1 MKLLVASYLFGTA
14 FARCNNDC
22 SNNGICNAGSVCECE
37 LNFFGNDCSDRLCYF
52 GRAFIDSGL
61 GDINANNKIDTDQQI
76 YYQYANGLQG
86 EQYDVSY
93 GLARADNVDSWDE
106 AHFYRECSNKGV
118 CDRSTGQ
125 CQCFPGFEG
134 AGCRRVACP
143 NDCSGHGQCVPMDV
157 SNAGYMA
164 WDASKTQECVCDA
177 GYTGPDCSQRKCPKG
192 SDPIATVYVNDYS
205 VYKIEWGQTTGKGAD
220 IPSGPVHWTISYK
233 DDYGDIWTTSAVTS
247 YYQSTVKDDL
257 SSILVGAADDADAYP
272 LPFANT
278 ILDDLTGSGEYIT
291 LEAVTDT
298 NAVYDEAFSF
308 HDSFISEQVNA
319 SIQALPNNA
328 IRHAYTHTVW
338 NHPQIQA
345 SMIYP
350 SEGVPDG
357 AGVGYKAQ
365 MCSGTGE
372 LPDECLH
379 AGKFNGGKSVAVD
392 DPMFRFGFYVASD
405 ADDAD
410 SGAERHAEILN
421 CKANAVCVFIQIP
434 EPKGSKD
441 MTVTYK
447 FKPRYLTAESKTI
460 SDSSPVWGSEVSS
473 HSNDDDSIVEVSQV
487 GQDRQWYTDVDGT
500 PVISFAPDSTTPY
513 WCSRRGLCDFETGT
527 CKCFDGYSG
536 YRCQERSVLGY

>member
-1 MKLLVASYLFGTA
+1 
-14 FARCNNDC
+14 
-22 SNNGICNAGSVCECE
+22 
-37 LNFFGNDCSDRLCYF
+37 
-52 GRAFIDSGL
+52 L